1 MIILIIFAANK
12 QSNTKSIQKPIMIKK
27 LHILVIAFL
36 YSTSLFAQSDAFIN
50 NGPFKHLAIGLSLG
64 SGGVGLDV
72 ATTLS
77 DHFQARLGGEFM
89 PAMTIGA
96 NVRTNDV
103 GGVIVDGDGNQI
115 NLNYDMT
122 FDAEPHISAANI
134 IIDYYP
140 FKKNSFHISFG
151 AYLGRNKITAIN
163 DSFQEEI
170 DDLKAVYEY
179 NHTPD
184 ENGKLPS
191 PVGIQMGEYLLE
203 PDKNGRVN
211 ASFDATQTF
220 QPYIGIGIGKS
231 VPTYKL
237 SKSTPYNK
245 RVGYMLEIGARFWG
259 TPKITCNDVVIDTKT
274 LSDKGEAKMLHTLT
288 SLPFYPV
295 IKLRISGKIF

>member
-1 MIILIIFAANK
+1 
-12 QSNTKSIQKPIMIKK
+12 MIKK
-27 LHILVIAFL
+27 YLILALALFCM
-36 YSTSLFAQSDAFIN
+36 TSLSAQSDVYIN
-50 NGPFKHLAIGLSLG
+50 NGPFKHLAVGLSLG
-64 SGGVGLDV
+64 TGGVGLDL

-103 GGVIVDGDGNQI
+103 GGKIIDGEGNQV

-122 FDAEPHISAANI
+122 FDAEPHISSGHI
-134 IIDYYP
+134 IVDYFP
-140 FKKNSFHISFG
+140 FKKNAFHISFG
-151 AYLGRNKITAIN
+151 AYLGSNKITAIN

-170 DDLKAVYEY
+170 DDLKAVYKY

-184 ENGKLPS
+184 KDGNLPA

-203 PDKNGRVN
+203 PDENGKVN
-211 ASFDATQTF
+211 ASFDATRTF
-220 QPYIGIGIGKS
+220 QPYIGIGIGRS
-231 VPTYKL
+231 VPKYRM
-237 SKSTPYNK
+237 SRDTPYNH

-259 TPKITCNDVVIDTKT
+259 TPSITCNGVKIDTKT
-274 LSDKGEAKMLHTLT
+274 LPDTGEAKMLHTIT

-295 IKLRISGKIF
+295 IKFRITGKIF